1 MTPSSKFHITW
12 TERKM
17 SSCDIVQSLKTGK
30 RLFLWT
36 GQGSAESLHH
46 FPSHQTSQQK
56 KKKVQLPSSCWPLK
70 CVSKGNVKM
79 NDIRV
84 DMAQYST
91 HLRRKGLHCLTSK
104 THANINT
111 PRQAFSQ
118 SHESEKSLSYKN
130 TDSMPQWV
138 HLLPIHHAFN
148 CKSISEIMSSRLL
161 LILPLCNV
169 TYGTGES
176 LLLTASIKPIII

>member
-1 MTPSSKFHITW
+1 
-12 TERKM
+12 M
-17 SSCDIVQSLKTGK
+17 SFSDIVQSLKTGK
-30 RLFLWT
+30 RLFFWT

-56 KKKVQLPSSCWPLK
+56 RKRKKKVQLPSSRWPLK

-91 HLRRKGLHCLTSK
+91 HLRGRGFIVWRQKRTLILTHQGK
-104 THANINT
+104 L
-111 PRQAFSQ
+111 
-118 SHESEKSLSYKN
+118 SHNHEAEKSLSYKN
-130 TDSMPQWV
+130 TDFMPQWV

-148 CKSISEIMSSRLL
+148 CKSISEILSSRLL
-161 LILPLCNV
+161 LILPLCYA

-176 LLLTASIKPIII
+176 LLLTASIKPTII

>member
-1 MTPSSKFHITW
+1 
-12 TERKM
+12 M
-17 SSCDIVQSLKTGK
+17 SFCDIVQSLKTGK

-56 KKKVQLPSSCWPLK
+56 KKKVQLPSLCWPLK

-91 HLRRKGLHCLTSK
+91 HLRGRGFIVWRQKLT
-104 THANINT
+104 
-111 PRQAFSQ
+111 
-118 SHESEKSLSYKN
+118 
-130 TDSMPQWV
+130 
-138 HLLPIHHAFN
+138 
-148 CKSISEIMSSRLL
+148 
-161 LILPLCNV
+161 LILTHQGKLSHNHMRLKNLYPTKILIPCHSGYTCYQYIMRLTAKVYLKSCLLGCYWFCLCV
-169 TYGTGES
+169 TWRTGQES
-176 LLLTASIKPIII
+176 LLLTASIKPTVI